1 MSWPSFLGKDF
12 LEAVNSALGGTQLVE
27 ESLEAQ
33 SPPPM
38 LCSQEAVISDAFLA
52 GTPEPT
58 LTGKQRAPLP

>member
-1 MSWPSFLGKDF
+1 M
-12 LEAVNSALGGTQLVE
+12 EAVNSALGGTQLVE

-33 SPPPM
+33 SPPPTRM

-58 LTGKQRAPLP
+58 LTGKRRAPLP

>member
-1 MSWPSFLGKDF
+1 M
-12 LEAVNSALGGTQLVE
+12 EAVNSALGGTQLVE